1 VICFLIFIFFFVG
14 CSKESQIEHPLARVG
29 SSVLLEDDIDKSM
42 TEDKVF
48 DFVENWVT
56 EKVLIEK
63 AEKAGFFKDKK
74 LKKERDL
81 FYNKLVISSF
91 LDNSLTKDINISK
104 KEVLDY
110 YNSSKGFFSRK
121 QEEAFVH
128 HFFSK
133 EIEQLRSIK
142 RQLIKGKSRKNTN
155 KIRDDYNVEP
165 VFVKKGFSVK
175 DIDKALFENTKT
187 GFIGPIKTELG
198 FHLFDVIKRYKKG
211 SELGLESSYDEIYQ
225 RLLKRKKS
233 NKKKSFIDSLKRNTN
248 IFINSKY
255 RKIKNET

>member
-1 VICFLIFIFFFVG
+1 MFFFIG
-14 CSKESQIEHPLARVG
+14 CSKESKTKHPLARVG
-29 SSVLLEDDIDKSM
+29 SSVLLEDDIDNRM

-56 EKVLIEK
+56 EKVLMEK
-63 AEKAGFFKDKK
+63 AEEAGFFKDKK
-74 LKKERDL
+74 LQKERDL

-91 LDNSLTKDINISK
+91 IDNSLTKDITISK
-104 KEVLDY
+104 EEVLDY

-121 QEEAFVH
+121 QDEVFVH
-128 HFFSK
+128 HFFNK

-142 RQLIKGKSRKNTN
+142 RQLLKGKNRKNTT
-155 KIRDDYNVEP
+155 KIRDVYNVEP
-165 VFVKKGFSVK
+165 VFVKKGFSIK
-175 DIDKALFENTKT
+175 EIDDALFESKKT
-187 GFIGPIKTELG
+187 GFIGPIRTELG

-225 RLLKRKKS
+225 RLLKKKKS
-233 NKKKSFIDSLKRNTN
+233 NKKKSFIDSLKNNTN

-255 RKIKNET
+255 RKTKNET

>member
-1 VICFLIFIFFFVG
+1 MIPLLIFIFLFFG
-14 CSKESQIEHPLARVG
+14 CSKENQADPPLARVG
-29 SSVLLEDDIDKSM
+29 SSVLLEDDIDNKM
-42 TEDKVF
+42 TEEKVF

-63 AEKAGFFKDKK
+63 AKKAGFFKDKR
-74 LKKERDL
+74 LKEERDL

-91 LDNSLTKDINISK
+91 IDNSLTKDIIISK
-104 KEVLDY
+104 EEVLDY

-121 QEEAFVH
+121 QEEVFVH

-142 RQLIKGKSRKNTN
+142 RQLLKGKSRKNTT
-155 KIRDDYNVEP
+155 KIRENYNVES

-175 DIDKALFENTKT
+175 DIDNALFKNNKT
-187 GFIGPIKTELG
+187 GFIGPIRTELG
-198 FHLFDVIKRYKKG
+198 FHLFDIIKRYKKG

-225 RLLKRKKS
+225 RLLK
-233 NKKKSFIDSLKRNTN
+233 KKKSINKKSFVDSLKRNTN

-255 RKIKNET
+255 REIKNET